1 MSIKMRVAVL
11 FVVSYFSGSKMGG
24 SDNDIIFV
32 SALGKI
38 QARRN
43 NFELSLCTGSNLPPA
58 LIGIGGTIYQKLL
71 GTNAH
76 CPHMFCRAF
85 NPMGI
90 TKVCWVTIEIQIRD
104 SALWQV
110 FNSHA
115 LVKVRSDL
123 LSYLMY

>member
-43 NFELSLCTGSNLPPA
+43 NFEFGWDKEFFEFT
-58 LIGIGGTIYQKLL
+58 
-71 GTNAH
+71 
-76 CPHMFCRAF
+76 F
-85 NPMGI
+85 NNEWFLES
-90 TKVCWVTIEIQIRD
+90 TQQRK
-104 SALWQV
+104 
-110 FNSHA
+110 
-115 LVKVRSDL
+115 K
-123 LSYLMY
+123 

>member
-43 NFELSLCTGSNLPPA
+43 SFEFGRDKEFFEFTFKGL
-58 LIGIGGTIYQKLL
+58 LISKCLL
-71 GTNAH
+71 GVN
-76 CPHMFCRAF
+76 
-85 NPMGI
+85 
-90 TKVCWVTIEIQIRD
+90 
-104 SALWQV
+104 
-110 FNSHA
+110 
-115 LVKVRSDL
+115 
-123 LSYLMY
+123 